1 MASSEDAKAETL
13 KRLFETF
20 RSQDRDVA
28 EALIAD
34 SFTFPSPY
42 DDAIDKQAYFEHCWS
57 NASRLQDQTLET
69 VLVSGDTAFVTYQ
82 ASTPEGISFRN
93 TERFHFAGDQISA
106 IEVFFGAAYHH
117 GVFTRMR

>member
-34 SFTFPSPY
+34 SFTFTSPY
-42 DDAIDKQAYFEHCWS
+42 DDAIDKQAYFEKHRVAVDQLGDPLARGEFVFAMLFFDLLWS
-57 NASRLQDQTLET
+57 ATLAEPIFEVVQLLHESLHVRLRQCSVRYSSDHD
-69 VLVSGDTAFVTYQ
+69 G
-82 ASTPEGISFRN
+82 R
-93 TERFHFAGDQISA
+93 
-106 IEVFFGAAYHH
+106 
-117 GVFTRMR
+117 